1 MFQSQVIQL
10 AYQGL
15 LLILILS
22 APPILVSMFFGILV
36 AIFQAATQIQEQ
48 TLSFTIKLVAVTL
61 TLMFLGPWL
70 GAQIMSFASNIFS
83 HFPQWSLSAPIS
95 P

>member
-1 MFQSQVIQL
+1 MFQTHVIQL
-10 AYQGL
+10 AYEGL

-61 TLMFLGPWL
+61 TLMFLGQWL
-70 GAQIMSFASNIFS
+70 GGKIMAFANGIFV
-83 HFPQWSLSAPIS
+83 HFPEWNLSQ
-95 P
+95 

>member
-1 MFQSQVIQL
+1 MFKTQIVQL

-22 APPILVSMFFGILV
+22 APPILISLVFGLLV

-61 TLMFLGPWL
+61 TLMLMGGWL
-70 GAQIMSFASNIFS
+70 GGQIYSFSINIFEN
-83 HFPQWSLSAPIS
+83 FPGWTIGH
-95 P
+95 

>member
-1 MFQSQVIQL
+1 MFQTQVIQL

-22 APPILVSMFFGILV
+22 APPILVSMFFGIIV

-61 TLMFLGPWL
+61 TLMLLGGWL
-70 GAQIMSFASNIFS
+70 GAQIISFASEIFNN
-83 HFPQWSLSAPIS
+83 FPKWST
-95 P
+95 

>member
-1 MFQSQVIQL
+1 MFQTQVVQL
-10 AYQGL
+10 AYQAL

-22 APPILVSMFFGILV
+22 APPIIISMFFGVIV

-61 TLMFLGPWL
+61 TLMILGGWL
-70 GAQIMSFASNIFS
+70 GAQIMEFSADIFTHFAE
-83 HFPQWSLSAPIS
+83 WSLASQG
-95 P
+95 

>member
-1 MFQSQVIQL
+1 MFQTQVVQL

-22 APPILVSMFFGILV
+22 APPILISMFFGLIV

-61 TLMFLGPWL
+61 TLMLMGGWL
-70 GAQIMSFASNIFS
+70 GAQIMSFSANIFMN
-83 HFPQWSLSAPIS
+83 FPRWSVGAT
-95 P
+95 

>member
-1 MFQSQVIQL
+1 MFQSHVIQL

-22 APPILVSMFFGILV
+22 APPILISMFFGIIV

-61 TLMFLGPWL
+61 TLMFMGGWL
-70 GAQIMSFASNIFS
+70 GAQIMSFALDIFS
-83 HFPQWSLSAPIS
+83 HFAQWSYPA
-95 P
+95 

>member
-1 MFQSQVIQL
+1 MFQTQVVQL

-22 APPILVSMFFGILV
+22 APPILVSMFFGIIV

-61 TLMFLGPWL
+61 TLMFMGPWL
-70 GAQIMSFASNIFS
+70 GAQIMAFANNIFT
-83 HFPQWSLSAPIS
+83 HFPQWSLNSQ
-95 P
+95 